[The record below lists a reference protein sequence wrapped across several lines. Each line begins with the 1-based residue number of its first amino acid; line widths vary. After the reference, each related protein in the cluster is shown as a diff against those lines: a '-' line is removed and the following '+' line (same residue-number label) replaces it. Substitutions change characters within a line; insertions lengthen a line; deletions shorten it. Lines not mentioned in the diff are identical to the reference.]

1 MKNTR
6 ILVTVLSAAVLLTC
20 TLASGNRGRK
30 EDSYV
35 RLVSA
40 DEARQYVQWGTNY
53 RKVKGDARFFHNNT
67 YLLCDSALWNVD
79 SRYIEAYGNVRIIQD
94 RTQLRSD
101 NLYYDIDENTAR
113 FSGGV
118 VELEDK
124 DGNRLRTRRLEYNTR
139 DSVATFFNG
148 AALMSQDGKVIESLK
163 GNYDAK
169 VSTFTFEKEVEI
181 YMDSIFMKMDN
192 VVYLANEDKA
202 VFGSNTRTWRGNGF
216 IASQGGSYSRPDSLL
231 CYREDV
237 YMFDPDYEAW
247 AEEVDYRMRVG
258 EIEMRDQVKVLDT
271 ADKMIILANHALYE
285 QDSSRATLTENP
297 AVVYFGE
304 NEKHEVDTVYV
315 GADTLQYFT
324 VYKFEYS
331 QEEQNAAVKHRE
343 DLMFDAITTL
353 REKQAEARAKKYEED
368 MRASGK
374 LPPLGSAADSLAK
387 AKALADSLAAL
398 GIVPGAIVPGADSTG
413 TVPGMTDGDSTGVQP
428 GVIAG
433 EPAGVQ
439 TGITVGDSTK
449 TVIPDPIGNPGDML
463 RENGLNRTV
472 EKTVEDDKTTEPGKT
487 DDNGN
492 TDDANKTATDST
504 ATATVDST
512 VLRRLRAWNNVKLY
526 RADTQAACDSL
537 EFTERDSIAV
547 LYGRPILWN
556 AVRNQLTSETMHLLL
571 KDGQLHRASM
581 QTDARITSQQDEQ
594 YFNQIKSTEM
604 LSYFR
609 DNDLYRFDA
618 LGGVTAI
625 FYMVSHERVAN
636 VNLKEAKQ
644 MTALIKD
651 GTARRLF
658 YLEETKSDAYP
669 VLELPADR
677 HRLKGFEWRAE
688 ERPQSPEDITS
699 MSLPESGRDLGL
711 DATKPRY
718 RETNLYFDN
727 YMKDI
732 CKKLLPPDK
741 PRNTHPKVQKTRPVN
756 IGSNDDDEEV
766 VPVPI
771 RDEID
776 MEPETVNDQEVPEVL
791 SYQTPMGELIVK
803 PLGHASIMMEVA
815 GKRIYVDPYGE
826 KTDFSSFEPAGLVL
840 ITHSHSDHY
849 DPQVLDMLVTDET
862 VIVAPPDIEDERG
875 ICHHMANGEGWVY
888 EGIGIRAVPAYNV
901 EHVRENGQLF
911 HPEGFGNGYVLDLA
925 GFRIYIAGDTEPIP
939 EMDELTDVI
948 DLAFLPKNLPYT
960 MSDEQFVEAANR
972 IRPKYLIP
980 YHFFE
985 IDNDALRRMIDP
997 EIHLIRR

>member
-6 ILVTVLSAAVLLTC
+6 ILVTVLSAAVLLTG
-20 TLASGNRGRK
+20 TLASGNRNRK

-40 DEARQYVQWGTNY
+40 EEARQYVQWGTNY

-79 SRYIEAYGNVRIIQD
+79 SHYIEAYGNVRIIQD
-94 RTQLRSD
+94 RTQLRSE

-113 FSGGV
+113 FTGGV

-148 AALMSQDGKVIESLK
+148 AALMSPDGKVIESLK
-163 GNYDAK
+163 GHYDAK

-202 VFGSNTRTWRGNGF
+202 VFGTNTRTWRGNGF
-216 IASQGGSYSRPDSLL
+216 VSSQGGSYSRPDSVLS
-231 CYREDV
+231 YRNEV

-247 AEEVDYRMRVG
+247 AEEVDYRMREG
-258 EIEMRDQVKVLDT
+258 QIEMREQVKVLDT
-271 ADKMIILANHALYE
+271 ADKMIILANCALYE
-285 QDSSRATLTENP
+285 QDSSRATLSRNP

-304 NEKHEVDTVYV
+304 NENHEVDTVYV

-324 VYKFEYS
+324 VYKCDYTQKEMDD
-331 QEEQNAAVKHRE
+331 AAKHRE

-353 REKQAEARAKKYEED
+353 REKQAEARAKKYEDD
-368 MRASGK
+368 MRAAGK
-374 LPPLGSAADSLAK
+374 LPPLGSAADSLAR
-387 AKALADSLAAL
+387 AQALADSLAAL
-398 GIVPGAIVPGADSTG
+398 GLTSGADSTG
-413 TVPGMTDGDSTGVQP
+413 VVPAPPTGDSTVVRP
-428 GVIAG
+428 VA
-433 EPAGVQ
+433 A
-439 TGITVGDSTK
+439 GDSTASGLPDK
-449 TVIPDPIGNPGDML
+449 AAKPGNIPDA
-463 RENGLNRTV
+463 GLGRTI
-472 EKTVEDDKTTEPGKT
+472 DKTNEDNLVAEPGNNA
-487 DDNGN
+487 DGGN
-492 TDDANKTATDST
+492 TDETGKTAATDST
-504 ATATVDST
+504 SVTPPDST

-526 RADTQAACDSL
+526 RKDTQAACDSL
-537 EFTERDSIAV
+537 EFTELDSIAV

-581 QTDARITSQQDEQ
+581 LTDARITSRQDEQ

-625 FYMVSHERVAN
+625 FYMVSHDRVAN

-644 MTALIKD
+644 MTAIIKD

-669 VLELPADR
+669 VLELAADR

-688 ERPQSPEDITS
+688 ERPESPEDITS
-699 MSLPESGRDLGL
+699 MSLPESWRDQGL
-711 DATKPRY
+711 DDTLPRY
-718 RETNLYFDN
+718 RETNRYFDG
-727 YMKDI
+727 YMKEI
-732 CKKLLPPDK
+732 CQKLLPSTTHRASPQPK
-741 PRNTHPKVQKTRPVN
+741 AHKKHPVRNVPH
-756 IGSNDDDEEV
+756 DEEE
-766 VPVPI
+766 VPVI
-771 RDEID
+771 INDETD
-776 MEPETVNDQEVPEVL
+776 MVPELVNDQEVPEVL
-791 SYQTPMGELIVK
+791 SYPTPMGELLVR
-803 PLGHASIMMEVA
+803 PLGHASILMEVA

-826 KTDFSSFEPAGLVL
+826 KTDFSTFEPADLVL
-840 ITHSHSDHY
+840 ITHSHYDHY
-849 DPQVLDMLVTDET
+849 DPQVLDMLVTEGT
-862 VIVAPPDIEDERG
+862 VIVAPADIEDERG
-875 ICHHMANGEGWVY
+875 VCHHMANGDGWVY

-901 EHVRENGQLF
+901 EHVREDGQLF

-939 EMDELTDVI
+939 EMDELADVI
-948 DLAFLPKNLPYT
+948 DIAFLPKNLPYT

-972 IRPKYLIP
+972 LRPKHLIP

-997 EIHLIRR
+997 AIHVVRR